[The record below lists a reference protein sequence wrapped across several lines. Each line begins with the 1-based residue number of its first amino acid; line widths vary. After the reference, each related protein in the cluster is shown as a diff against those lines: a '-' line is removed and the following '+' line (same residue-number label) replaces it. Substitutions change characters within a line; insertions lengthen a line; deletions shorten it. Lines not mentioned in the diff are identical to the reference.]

1 LVTLSPLRERVGVRG
16 MGFMVRGRDRVRG
29 EMETF

>member
-1 LVTLSPLRERVGVRG
+1 LRERGGVRG